1 MKHPRYNMKPPAT
14 PEPPADG
21 PRFVGYAR
29 VSTEDQVLSLQVDA
43 LKRAGVLPENLFCEK
58 LSATKKDREALD
70 DAIRDLRPGDTL
82 VVWKLDRLA
91 RSQYEFLTRLRQI
104 DDAEARLKSIVEPF
118 DFGTPTGRLVLNTLI
133 GVAQF
138 ESEITAA
145 RTKAGMQAR
154 RERGLSL
161 GAEIKMTPDKIARAL
176 KLLNAR
182 KDADRK
188 TVIEVAAILKVS
200 TPSVYKYFKATTIKG
215 RKHYTLKPQN

>member
-1 MKHPRYNMKPPAT
+1 M
-14 PEPPADG
+14 
-21 PRFVGYAR
+21 
-29 VSTEDQVLSLQVDA
+29 LSLQVDA
-43 LKRAGVLPENLFCEK
+43 LKRAGVMDENLFCEK
-58 LSATKKDREALD
+58 LSATKKDRDALD
-70 DAIRDLRPGDTL
+70 DAIRDLREGDTL

-104 DDAEARLKSIVEPF
+104 DDAGAKLKSIVEPF

-145 RTKAGMQAR
+145 RTRAGMAAR

-200 TPSVYKYFKATTIKG
+200 TPSVYKYFKAATIKG